1 MKKTRFE
8 KFMTSTTKTA
18 LALVELDTFEDHLEY
33 TKLMIDM
40 ELLKIGKKSGS
51 QKIIKKAG
59 AGKVARISG
68 ALGTIKSGLIT
79 TGSHLKKIYKFLITG
94 NNFVLFFFGALCLYA
109 VIMMAWEMI

>member
-33 TKLMIDM
+33 TKLMINM
-40 ELLKIGKKSGS
+40 ELLKLGKKSGS

-68 ALGTIKSGLIT
+68 VLGSIKSGLIRSWA
-79 TGSHLKKIYKFLITG
+79 GLKKIYMFLITG
-94 NNFVLFFFGALCLYA
+94 HNIVIVLIGSLFLYA
-109 VIMMAWEMI
+109 AIMVALEMI